1 MADQP
6 TKRAPKQRPETLT
19 ARALGWVDP
28 GGAVVPPIHP
38 STTYARAPDYTLIG
52 GRSYSRDESAA
63 YLQPEAL
70 LAALEGGAGAMLF
83 ASGMAAT
90 AAAFQALAPGDHVVV
105 QRDLYYGLPKWLS
118 GWAEPW
124 GVKPSFVP
132 TGDIQALDSAVR
144 KGKTKLVWIE
154 TPANPSWSVTDIA
167 AAAKIAHGAGA
178 RLAVDSTAATPVL
191 TRPIELGADIV
202 MHSATKFLNGHSDVI
217 AGALVA
223 ARDDEYWQR
232 MRYVRQ
238 LGGAVLGPF
247 ESWLLLRGMR
257 TLHLRVRQQ
266 SENAMMIA
274 MRFRR
279 HRKLKAVCYPGLPDS
294 PGHAVAARQMH
305 GGYGGMLSLRFDGG
319 AKAVLRFASRLKVF
333 VRATSLGGV
342 ESLVEHRGSVE
353 GPDSTVPHDLLRV
366 SVGVEHVDDLIADLD
381 QAFAAT

>member
-1 MADQP
+1 MADRKS
-6 TKRAPKQRPETLT
+6 KRPAKHRPETLA
-19 ARALGWVDP
+19 ARALGWLDA
-28 GGAVVPPIHP
+28 GGAVVPPINP

-52 GRSYSRDESAA
+52 GRSYSRDDSASYA
-63 YLQPEAL
+63 QPEAL
-70 LAALEGGAGAMLF
+70 LAALENGAGALLF

-90 AAAFQALAPGDHVVV
+90 AAAFQALKPGDHVVV
-105 QRDLYYGLPKWLS
+105 QRDLYYGLPKWIS

-124 GVKPSFVP
+124 GLKASFVP
-132 TGDIQALDSAVR
+132 TGDLKALEGAVK

-154 TPANPSWSVTDIA
+154 TPANPTWTVTDIA
-167 AAAKIAHGAGA
+167 AAAKIAHAAGA

-191 TRPIELGADIV
+191 TRPIEHGADIV

-217 AGALVA
+217 AGALVT

-232 MRYVRQ
+232 VRYVRQ

-266 SENAMMIA
+266 SENALLIA
-274 MRFRR
+274 TRFQR
-279 HRKLKAVCYPGLPDS
+279 HKKLKMVCYPGLRDA
-294 PGHAVAARQMH
+294 PGHDVATRQMH
-305 GGYGGMLSLRFDGG
+305 GGYGGMLSLRFAGG
-319 AKAVLRFASRLKVF
+319 PKAVLKFVSRLDVF

-353 GPDSTVPHDLLRV
+353 GPESTVPHDLLRV
-366 SVGVEHVDDLIADLD
+366 SVGVEHADDLIADLE
-381 QAFAAT
+381 QAFAAI